1 MKDCCWLFC
10 GERIA
15 TNKKPSDEKP
25 SNGSMQ
31 VPPGFEPGMR
41 VLQTL
46 ALPLGYD
53 TLPSEID
60 EQQKIL
66 YNCQKFLS
74 IGILYF
80 YRCNNYGKNNF
91 VECNKTQGFGH
102 YIYERVFQSSF
113 LGTECDYAARYVE
126 WRA

>member
-1 MKDCCWLFC
+1 
-10 GERIA
+10 
-15 TNKKPSDEKP
+15 
-25 SNGSMQ
+25 MQ

-46 ALPLGYD
+46 VLPLGYD

-80 YRCNNYGKNNF
+80 YRCKNYRKK
-91 VECNKTQGFGH
+91 VLWSATKRRDSDTISMKGFFRAAFSGWNVTMRRGTSSGGRD
-102 YIYERVFQSSF
+102 RV
-113 LGTECDYAARYVE
+113 
-126 WRA
+126 